1 MSNSKPSN
9 TVEVTVTPIL
19 VRDRRL
25 GGIHLTN
32 QSVEVGQSA
41 ATLCGHDLVP
51 MVLYSET
58 DAQFFRETDG
68 LCKGCARAEA

>member
-9 TVEVTVTPIL
+9 TGEVTVTPIL

-32 QSVEVGQSA
+32 QSAEVGQSA

-51 MVLYSET
+51 VVLYGES
-58 DAQFFRETDG
+58 DAEFFRETDG
-68 LCKGCARAEA
+68 LCPGCAGVEA